1 MRKEYSMEQFNDDL
15 KQLGGMIE
23 NFYSQ
28 NGGKTKKRSGGKI
41 HSFKQSGGEE
51 NNVNE
56 KRNLNKT
63 SLSKD
68 QPISNASNFEEGY
81 SMEGKDGKIWTVK
94 KVKGVKKWV
103 FIRYF
108 KVLSVNGKPYP
119 KYARYK
125 GAEPKDAAKKAGKW
139 ICKALDMNNKN
150 CKLEFQLKETTRGSD
165 HRSYGPYKGHW
176 EKLSKPKT
184 FKFKGMAKPET
195 MTHKFVVKLHKK

>member
-1 MRKEYSMEQFNDDL
+1 MNERYSLKRFNDDI

-23 NFYSQ
+23 NFYS
-28 NGGKTKKRSGGKI
+28 KKSDKKRGGKI
-41 HSFKQSGGEE
+41 HSFRHSGGEE
-51 NNVNE
+51 NNVN
-56 KRNLNKT
+56 KT
-63 SLSKD
+63 SLSTG
-68 QPISNASNFEEGY
+68 QPSSNASQFEVGY
-81 SMEGKDGKIWTVK
+81 SMKGKDGKIWTVK

-108 KVLSVNGKPYP
+108 KVFSVNGKPYE

-139 ICKALDMNNKN
+139 ICRALDMNNKN
-150 CKLEFQLKETTRGSD
+150 CKLEFQLKETTRSSD
-165 HRSYGPYKGHW
+165 HRIYGPYKGHW

-195 MTHKFVVKLHKK
+195 VTHKFVVKLHKK

>member
-1 MRKEYSMEQFNDDL
+1 MPGDYSLKNFNDDIR
-15 KQLGGMIE
+15 QLGGMIE

-28 NGGKTKKRSGGKI
+28 NGSKKRGGGQI
-41 HSFKQSGGEE
+41 HSFRQSGGEE
-51 NNVNE
+51 NN
-56 KRNLNKT
+56 LNKN
-63 SLSKD
+63 KEKE
-68 QPISNASNFEEGY
+68 N
-81 SMEGKDGKIWTVK
+81 
-94 KVKGVKKWV
+94 KVV
-103 FIRYF
+103 RYF

-184 FKFKGMAKPET
+184 FKFKGMTKPET
-195 MTHKFVVKLHKK
+195 VTHKFVVKLHKK

>member
-1 MRKEYSMEQFNDDL
+1 MREEYSMKQFNDDM

-28 NGGKTKKRSGGKI
+28 NGGKKRSVGKI
-41 HSFKQSGGEE
+41 HSFRQSGGEE
-51 NNVNE
+51 NNLNE
-56 KRNLNKT
+56 NK
-63 SLSKD
+63 KEKE
-68 QPISNASNFEEGY
+68 N
-81 SMEGKDGKIWTVK
+81 
-94 KVKGVKKWV
+94 KVV
-103 FIRYF
+103 RYF

-195 MTHKFVVKLHKK
+195 VTHKFVVKLHKK